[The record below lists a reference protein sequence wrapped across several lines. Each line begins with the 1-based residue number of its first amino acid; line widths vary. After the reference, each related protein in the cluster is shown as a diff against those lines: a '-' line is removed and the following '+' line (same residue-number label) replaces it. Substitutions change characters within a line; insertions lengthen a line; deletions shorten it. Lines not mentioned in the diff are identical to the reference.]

1 VFTCVRAQVW
11 SRVAVDTSAEAVSC
25 AIVRD
30 TDAEA
35 LLHFGVTQDMFP
47 TVVCISPSGMQQR
60 RFKGKLTRTA
70 IIAFIA
76 ETPIDIFI

>member
-1 VFTCVRAQVW
+1 
-11 SRVAVDTSAEAVSC
+11 
-25 AIVRD
+25 
-30 TDAEA
+30 
-35 LLHFGVTQDMFP
+35 LHFGVTQDMFP